1 MIHRMDPPA
10 DPGRAEMPERLVP
23 MLAKTGALP
32 GDDSRWA
39 FEIKW
44 DGVRAIAYSEPGSLR
59 FESRNLNDITV
70 SYPEL
75 SRLNR
80 ALSHHHAVLDGEIV
94 AFESESRPP
103 RPSFGRLQRRMHVT
117 SESAARRLAR
127 SVPVHYLIFDLL
139 WLDGHSLMGLPYEE
153 RRARLLELG
162 LNGERWQT
170 PDHVIGNGA
179 GVLAVSEE
187 KGLEGVMAK
196 RLGSTYEPGRRS
208 RDWVKVKNKQRDD
221 FTIVGWLPGE
231 GRRRDRI
238 GALLVSCDGR
248 YCGRVGTGFDDAEL
262 ERLSK
267 LLAPIERSEPPIAET
282 KGAPREAIWVDAR
295 YVCEVE
301 FGEWTSDGILRHPA
315 YKGLKERD
323 DALVERPDLKF
334 SNLDKVLYPAAGF
347 TKGQVI
353 DYYRQIAPAI
363 LPHLAGRPLTRKRYP
378 NGVDDKFFYEKN
390 CPAHRPDWVP
400 TAKITMSSKT
410 VEFCVCE
417 DVSTLLWLANL
428 AALELHSSLSLADAP
443 LRPTILAFDLDPG
456 PPATIVECCRV
467 GLWLEGMFSRLGL
480 QSFAKTSGSK
490 GLQVYVP
497 LNVEDVDYESKRGTK
512 TFAKAVAELLEQSEP
527 DLVVSRMTKSL
538 RPGKVLVDWSQ
549 NDDAKTTVNV
559 YSLRAKERPTVSTPV
574 TWDEVRACLDAEDPE
589 LLVFTADEVVAR
601 VERDGDLFAP
611 VLSLTQE
618 LPTL

>member
-32 GDDSRWA
+32 KDDAGWA

-94 AFESESRPP
+94 AFDEQG
-103 RPSFGRLQRRMHVT
+103 RPSFGRLQRRMHV
-117 SESAARRLAR
+117 SADSAAKRLAK

-170 PDHVIGNGA
+170 PDHVVGNGA

-238 GALLVSCDGR
+238 GSQSCSPRSSAPARRSRTRRARRARRSGSTRATSARSSSASGR
-248 YCGRVGTGFDDAEL
+248 ATGFSAT
-262 ERLSK
+262 RRTRGS
-267 LLAPIERSEPPIAET
+267 RSAT
-282 KGAPREAIWVDAR
+282 
-295 YVCEVE
+295 
-301 FGEWTSDGILRHPA
+301 
-315 YKGLKERD
+315 
-323 DALVERPDLKF
+323 
-334 SNLDKVLYPAAGF
+334 
-347 TKGQVI
+347 
-353 DYYRQIAPAI
+353 
-363 LPHLAGRPLTRKRYP
+363 TRSSS
-378 NGVDDKFFYEKN
+378 G
-390 CPAHRPDWVP
+390 P
-400 TAKITMSSKT
+400 T
-410 VEFCVCE
+410 
-417 DVSTLLWLANL
+417 
-428 AALELHSSLSLADAP
+428 
-443 LRPTILAFDLDPG
+443 
-456 PPATIVECCRV
+456 
-467 GLWLEGMFSRLGL
+467 
-480 QSFAKTSGSK
+480 
-490 GLQVYVP
+490 
-497 LNVEDVDYESKRGTK
+497 
-512 TFAKAVAELLEQSEP
+512 
-527 DLVVSRMTKSL
+527 
-538 RPGKVLVDWSQ
+538 
-549 NDDAKTTVNV
+549 
-559 YSLRAKERPTVSTPV
+559 
-574 TWDEVRACLDAEDPE
+574 
-589 LLVFTADEVVAR
+589 
-601 VERDGDLFAP
+601 
-611 VLSLTQE
+611 
-618 LPTL
+618 